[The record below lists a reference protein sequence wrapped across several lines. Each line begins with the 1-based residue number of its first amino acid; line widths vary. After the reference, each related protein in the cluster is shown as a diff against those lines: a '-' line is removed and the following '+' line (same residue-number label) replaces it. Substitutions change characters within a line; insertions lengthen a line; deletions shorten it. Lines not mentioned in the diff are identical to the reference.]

1 MTARKFTNQLHDLMV
16 EGQVDPMWLAGALM
30 SYMSERDIQDF
41 CETELDGFFEQDEDT
56 ADEYD
61 DAGEYDEGA
70 EFYGA

>member
-1 MTARKFTNQLHDLMV
+1 MTARKYTNQLHDLMV
-16 EGQVDPMWLAGALM
+16 EGVVDPMWLAGTLM
-30 SYMSERDIQDF
+30 SYMSESEVQDF

-70 EFYGA
+70 EFYGC